1 MSKSK
6 LVSSLVLLAA
16 LSSSASALAAPKQDE
31 PRGAQGSE
39 PAAPKDPAQDPAP
52 VPAEPPKPAPE
63 PKAPDQ
69 VSPPVRPSS
78 PRPANLEGPPAG
90 AEPTVAAKGF
100 TLTPYAVL
108 VAGFKYDNVI
118 RRGETAEQPAD
129 ERQDRISTFAMSRF
143 GLLGTYGEHLA
154 VQSELMASGGIGLHG
169 TSTYEGQAA
178 LQVRQQVIRVT
189 ADRFVLEGG
198 RVLDEASA
206 DYVSNHVQDTL
217 FQDTATRDPLLYSGY
232 NLGNGIRATARIVEG
247 LRIGF
252 AFNAG
257 NPVSNTATLMIG
269 GTFPPFERLFT
280 QAYQAV
286 NQGPNHFPDDTFH
299 SMIFT
304 PSVLFDSK
312 YVDAKVA
319 LQAFTVDTNTTST
332 KNDPVRGYNA
342 RGTVRA
348 KLLDGMIVPYL
359 NAATTR
365 NDTVVPTAV
374 STRSKDRYQAIVLG
388 GGLDLNLARRHACKH
403 DCADGIGLQFEQVQF
418 QVGDGVVT
426 SLRYANVGATI
437 WALPY
442 LAVGAR
448 FAWWQQTQKG
458 IDDTGERTVTLGLR
472 AVLQ

>member
-1 MSKSK
+1 MSKSRLVATSLSFALA
-6 LVSSLVLLAA
+6 LVSSSAYAA
-16 LSSSASALAAPKQDE
+16 RPKQDE
-31 PRGAQGSE
+31 PAAQTDPQPTRTDTT
-39 PAAPKDPAQDPAP
+39 PAAT
-52 VPAEPPKPAPE
+52 EPPKKDPPATPPPTAPAPAPE
-63 PKAPDQ
+63 
-69 VSPPVRPSS
+69 S
-78 PRPANLEGPPAG
+78 PRAANLEGPPAG
-90 AEPTVAAKGF
+90 TEPTLAAKGF

-108 VAGFKYDNVI
+108 VAGLKLDNVV
-118 RRGETAEQPAD
+118 RRGATPGAPND
-129 ERQDRISTFAMSRF
+129 ERQDRITTFAMSRF
-143 GLLGTYGEHLA
+143 GLLGTYGEHLSI
-154 VQSELMASGGIGLHG
+154 QSELMASGGAGLHG

-178 LQVRQQVIRVT
+178 LQVRQQVIRVM
-189 ADRFVLEGG
+189 ADRFVIEGG

-232 NLGNGIRATARIVEG
+232 NLGNGLRGTAQIVPG
-247 LRIGF
+247 LRLGF

-312 YVDAKVA
+312 YVDAKIA
-319 LQAFTVDTNTTST
+319 FQAFTVDTNTTT
-332 KNDPVRGYNA
+332 PENDPIRGYNA
-342 RGTVRA
+342 RGTVRV
-348 KLLDGMIVPYL
+348 KLAGGMVVPYF

-374 STRSKDRYQAIVLG
+374 STRSKDRYKAVVLG
-388 GGLDLNLARRHACKH
+388 GGIDLNLARRHTCKH
-403 DCADGIGLQFEQVQF
+403 ECADGFGLQFEQVQF

-426 SLRYANVGATI
+426 SLRYANVGATF

-442 LAVGAR
+442 LAIGAR